1 MFFRSAILAL
11 LLLLVTPLIYP
22 GWQSIEPDLQAAAF
36 ETGTLQQ
43 MTELYESLNDT
54 SLKAEVFFLAMKGF
68 RALVTQNQVEKDSL
82 LTIIDYSLPSSRERF
97 FVINLTRKYLIYKT
111 LVAHGRNSGEL
122 YALRFSNKVRSH
134 QSALG
139 FYITGDP
146 YLGGQGYSMILNGID
161 TGYNDQARLRAI
173 VIHGADYATESYI
186 KQYGRLGRSF
196 GCPALP
202 PEVNTEIIDLIKKG
216 SVVFGFYP
224 DRNYLDHSVLLGY
237 QPEDRILSASGL

>member
-1 MFFRSAILAL
+1 MTFRSAFLAL
-11 LLLLVTPLIYP
+11 LLFLVTPLLYP
-22 GWQSIEPDLQAAAF
+22 GSQSMEPDLQAAAF
-36 ETGTLQQ
+36 KNGSLQHTRQ
-43 MTELYESLNDT
+43 IYESLIDT
-54 SLKAEVFFLAMKGF
+54 SLKAEVFFLAMKGY
-68 RALVTQNQVEKDSL
+68 RTLVAQNQVEKDSL
-82 LTIIDYSLPSSRERF
+82 LTIIDYSLPSSCERF
-97 FVINLTRKYLIYKT
+97 FVINLARKCLVYKT

-146 YLGGQGYSMILNGID
+146 YVGGQGYSMILNGID

-173 VIHGADYATESYI
+173 VIHGADYATENYI

-202 PEVNTEIIDLIKKG
+202 PDVNHEIIDLIKEG

-224 DRNYLDHSVLLGY
+224 DSNYLEHSVLLGY
-237 QPEDRILSASGL
+237 QPEDRILSASQL